1 MTFDHLLWMLY
12 SLHMKTQFF
21 TKRRLEFF
29 AEFLD
34 RLFLVACGA
43 SLFGPTL
50 VLVCTDFI
58 LLMIIIVRIKM
69 HTLEM

>member
-1 MTFDHLLWMLY
+1 MFDHLLLMLY

-21 TKRRLEFF
+21 TKHRLEFF

-43 SLFGPTL
+43 SLFGHTL
-50 VLVCTDFI
+50 VLVCADFI
-58 LLMIIIVRIKM
+58 LLMIIIVIIKI